1 MTDDRRVMAVG
12 FFDGVHIGHAAL
24 VEKAKQKALE
34 IGARPAV
41 LSFDTHPD
49 DLIFHQTVKLIG
61 DSESRKDLIERC
73 FGIEEVFF
81 LRFDR
86 DLMNMPWD
94 QFISFSAEQ
103 FNIRCFVVGYD
114 FTFGK
119 DGEGT
124 PEKLQLYCQQNGLEC
139 EIIDAVRLDG
149 TVVSSTLIRSLIERG
164 DIEEANRFL
173 GHPYCLSGKVH
184 SGFHIGRQMHAPT
197 INMNFPD
204 GVVIPRYGVYATKVV
219 LQNGNEFMAATN
231 IGVRPTFST
240 DDKVSA
246 ESYILHFS
254 DDLYGKA
261 VRVDFYGFIRPE
273 RKFADLQALS
283 VQIQTD
289 AAETEAYLMRN
300 S

>member
-24 VEKAKQKALE
+24 LEKAKQKALE

-73 FGIEEVFF
+73 F
-81 LRFDR
+81 
-86 DLMNMPWD
+86 
-94 QFISFSAEQ
+94 
-103 FNIRCFVVGYD
+103 VVGYD

-119 DGEGT
+119 DGEGN

-219 LQNGNEFMAATN
+219 LKNGNEFMAATN

-240 DDKVSA
+240 DGKVSA

>member
-24 VEKAKQKALE
+24 LEKAKQKALE

-103 FNIRCFVVGYD
+103 FNIRCFVVG
-114 FTFGK
+114 
-119 DGEGT
+119 
-124 PEKLQLYCQQNGLEC
+124 
-139 EIIDAVRLDG
+139 
-149 TVVSSTLIRSLIERG
+149 
-164 DIEEANRFL
+164 
-173 GHPYCLSGKVH
+173 
-184 SGFHIGRQMHAPT
+184 
-197 INMNFPD
+197 
-204 GVVIPRYGVYATKVV
+204 
-219 LQNGNEFMAATN
+219 
-231 IGVRPTFST
+231 
-240 DDKVSA
+240 
-246 ESYILHFS
+246 
-254 DDLYGKA
+254 
-261 VRVDFYGFIRPE
+261 
-273 RKFADLQALS
+273 
-283 VQIQTD
+283 
-289 AAETEAYLMRN
+289 
-300 S
+300 